1 MLAMMHVVGMLLAL
15 AAPAQTAVL
24 PDTGYVHN
32 PFTISIMPYLSTN
45 LGASPRTLTNLS
57 LNGIGLNA
65 GVEGFEAGL
74 VLNVDLARIK
84 GLQAAGGAN
93 FVGGNVAGVQ
103 GSGIFNAVNGRFD
116 GIQAA
121 GIANITKGPLTGLQ
135 FSIYGGNLALDGLTG
150 LQATFIGLNYARG
163 RVRGLQGALGINVA
177 TGTLFGGQA
186 SLINV
191 AGDVTGAQVGLVN
204 VARNV
209 TGAQVGLVN
218 ISRTVKGVPFGPLCV
233 VTHGRYRGSLWVDD
247 FGALN
252 ASLRTGPLPMYYLL
266 TYGRVIGDS
275 RRPWNLGFGAGFD
288 VPFRPFFVDADASV
302 HWLVFRPQEYIDDVS
317 NAYRFRLVYGWQ
329 PLQWVSLF
337 AGPVWTIHD
346 TYNRERIEPRLD
358 LMPLYDS
365 NGTHVWMGLSFGVEC
380 GN

>member
-1 MLAMMHVVGMLLAL
+1 
-15 AAPAQTAVL
+15 
-24 PDTGYVHN
+24 
-32 PFTISIMPYLSTN
+32 MPYLSTN
-45 LGASPRTLTNLS
+45 LDASPRTLTNLS

-65 GVEGFEAGL
+65 GVDGLEAGL
-74 VLNVDLARIK
+74 VLNVDILRLR

-93 FVGGNVAGVQ
+93 FVGGNAMGIQVSGV
-103 GSGIFNAVNGRFD
+103 FNAVTGGFE

-121 GIANITKGPLTGLQ
+121 GIANITNGSLTGLQ

-163 RVRGLQGALGINVA
+163 RVRGLQGTLGMNVA
-177 TGTLFGGQA
+177 TGTTSGGQA

-191 AGDVTGAQVGLVN
+191 AGDVTGAQVGLIN

-233 VTHGRYRGSLWVDD
+233 VTHGLYRGSLWIDD

-252 ASLRTGPLPMYYLL
+252 VSLRTGPLPMYYLL
-266 TYGRVIGDS
+266 TYGRAVSDN
-275 RRPWNLGFGAGFD
+275 RRPWNMGFGTGFD
-288 VPFRPFFVDADASV
+288 IPFRPFFVDADASV
-302 HWLVFRPQEYIDDVS
+302 HWLFSRATDVS
-317 NAYRFRLVYGWQ
+317 NVYRFRLLYGWK
-329 PLQWVSLF
+329 PLRWASLF
-337 AGPVWTIHD
+337 GGPVWTIHS
-346 TYNRERIEPRLD
+346 TYSQERVKPRLE

-365 NGTHVWMGLSFGVEC
+365 DGAHVWMGLSFGIEC